1 VVASETDAAGNTG
14 TASLSFTLD
23 THAPAVTE
31 ALKND
36 TGTLSNDHLTR
47 DPTLTGSGDPNAVVH
62 FTLDGSL
69 IAATATA
76 DNSGAWTFTPT
87 NQVDGNHTVV
97 ASETDAAGN
106 TSTASQ
112 AFVLDTTP
120 PVDAIISDTLNR
132 NGTFTLTG
140 TGQAGNSIKLYDGS
154 TLLGSTS
161 AGSNG
166 QWSFTTNAL
175 SKTIIHNFTSTATDV
190 AGNIGQSSGAAVYGT
205 NGSDKIYCAPGNDI
219 LTGAGGADTFVFS
232 KAAFGKDTINDFAAS
247 GGGHD
252 ILQFDH
258 SIFASSAAAFA
269 HAAQVGPNVV
279 ITYDATDT
287 VTLVGVSLHNLSV
300 HDFQIV

>member
-1 VVASETDAAGNTG
+1 MFTPTGLADGQHTVVASETDAAGNTG

-120 PVDAIISDTLNR
+120 PVVSVSVR
-132 NGTFTLTG
+132 P
-140 TGQAGNSIKLYDGS
+140 SVLYPPNHQLVEI
-154 TLLGSTS
+154 T
-161 AGSNG
+161 ANV
-166 QWSFTTNAL
+166 
-175 SKTIIHNFTSTATDV
+175 TATDDRDPHPTISLASITSNQGDDWRGDGHTAPDIV
-190 AGNIGQSSGAAVYGT
+190 VDNGKIFLRAERAGGSADRVYTITFAARDAAGNEAT
-205 NGSDKIYCAPGNDI
+205 
-219 LTGAGGADTFVFS
+219 
-232 KAAFGKDTINDFAAS
+232 AS
-247 GGGHD
+247 G
-252 ILQFDH
+252 
-258 SIFASSAAAFA
+258 
-269 HAAQVGPNVV
+269 
-279 ITYDATDT
+279 T
-287 VTLVGVSLHNLSV
+287 VTVP
-300 HDFQIV
+300 HDQRK